1 MYIKKLSKNGQI
13 LLPAALKK
21 NLGVMDGEF
30 IYIYQE
36 ARKLVISRHH
46 EDDHLNKVIFRNG
59 RFSIPMELRKMLK
72 ICTSSILR
80 LEALSEK
87 GSISITNLD
96 NTEDQNQFRIYP

>member
-21 NLGVMDGEF
+21 NLGVTDGEF
-30 IYIYQE
+30 VYIFHE
-36 ARKLVISRHH
+36 ARQLVISRHH

-59 RFSIPMELRKMLK
+59 RFSIPMELRNMLK
-72 ICTSSILR
+72 ISAASQLK
-80 LEALSEK
+80 LEAHSEK

-96 NTEDQNQFRIYP
+96 NMEDQDQFSYP